1 MVFGPFLVTCNLWY
15 LLLWAPFGGHQP
27 VSVFPLMMLFDYCVK
42 RTVACLVLKDLRG
55 VSVLSCGL
63 QCMCVCVWWVSLV
76 PCRYPVSHQSLICWL
91 YFPGSCWEVCCV
103 KLVRLKVLSPIFPL
117 ILHCLFHPPGG
128 WGGRNSHSQ
137 FSGVFCMYFE
147 TCKRCINTYV
157 GGLHLGKWIL
167 HHF

>member
-1 MVFGPFLVTCNLWY
+1 MVRQASCVTEGMVFVCLVFGPFLVTCNLWY

-91 YFPGSCWEVCCV
+91 YSPGSCWEVCCV

-128 WGGRNSHSQ
+128 GAEILTLSSLE
-137 FSGVFCMYFE
+137 FSV
-147 TCKRCINTYV
+147 CILKLV
-157 GGLHLGKWIL
+157 KDA
-167 HHF
+167 